1 MPRSATVETSRWDV
15 AEFLRSEKKIAA
27 YLEAAFEDGDP
38 RVIAAALANVA
49 RARGMTQLARD
60 AGLTREGLYKALGPN
75 GNPSFAT
82 VLKIARALGLQ
93 LSLSPTAQH

>member
-1 MPRSATVETSRWDV
+1 MPRSQIETSRWDV
-15 AEFLRSEKKIAA
+15 AEFLRTDRRIAA

-38 RVIAAALANVA
+38 QVIAAALANVA
-49 RARGMTQLARD
+49 RARGMAQLARD

-93 LSLSPTAQH
+93 MSLAPAAQN